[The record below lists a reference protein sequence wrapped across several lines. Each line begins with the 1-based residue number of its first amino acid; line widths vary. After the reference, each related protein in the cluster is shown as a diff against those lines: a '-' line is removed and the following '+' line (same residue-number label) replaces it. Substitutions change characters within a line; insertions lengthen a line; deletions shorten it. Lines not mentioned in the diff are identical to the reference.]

1 MPLMQAETLHDFV
14 IVGAGSAGSIVASRL
29 SENGKFSVLVL
40 EAGGWDRNL
49 WIHIPLGVGKTITNR
64 KVNWAFQTEPVP
76 QLANR
81 SVYLA
86 CGKVVGGSGA
96 INGMVHVRGQ
106 REDFDGWRQAGCE
119 GWGWNDVL
127 PYFRRSE
134 DHYLGDTP
142 LHGRGGPVAVTKS
155 NTPSVLCDHFIA
167 AGINAG
173 LERNDDFNGEKQ
185 DGIGVYDHTVRR
197 GLRSNSAIGALHA
210 AKRRSNLDVETGAH
224 VERIL
229 FDGNKAIGIAW
240 RDSRGNARGA
250 RAAREVVLCAG
261 ALNTP
266 KLLMLSGIGPQAQL
280 QANRIQVISKCEEVG
295 CNLQDH
301 LAIRVVCKPRQAITL
316 NDELRSWWKKIRM
329 GIYFIF
335 KRQGPLTFASAHA
348 GMFFRTRD
356 TEPRVDA
363 QAFLMPF
370 SVPGIG
376 QYPHP
381 FSAFT
386 VSVTQSWPTSRGKV
400 ELRDADP
407 RTPPAIHPNHLATEE
422 DRQFFVRALRKVR
435 EVLATSPMDEVIAEE
450 YLPGKAVTTDEQ
462 ILDYVRNRSNTIYH
476 PCGTCRMGADADSV
490 VDPALRV
497 RGVKGLRIADASIM
511 PRITSGNIN
520 ATCLMIGEKAADLI
534 LADHAAA

>member
-1 MPLMQAETLHDFV
+1 MQTDVPFDFV
-14 IVGAGSAGSIVASRL
+14 VVGAGSAGAIVASRL
-29 SENGKFSVLVL
+29 SESGKYSVLLL
-40 EAGGWDRNL
+40 EAGGWDRNP
-49 WIHIPLGVGKTITNR
+49 WIHIPLGVGKTITNK

-76 QLANR
+76 HLGDR
-81 SVYLA
+81 RVYLA

-106 REDFDGWRQAGCE
+106 REDFDDWQEAGCD

-127 PYFRRSE
+127 PYFRKSE

-142 LHGRGGPVAVTKS
+142 LHGKGGPVSVTKS
-155 NTPSVLCDHFIA
+155 RTPSVLCDQFIA

-173 LERNDDFNGEKQ
+173 LERNDDFNGERQ

-197 GLRSNSAIGALHA
+197 GLRSNSAIGALRA
-210 AKRRSNLDVETGAH
+210 ARRRSNLSIETRAQ
-224 VERIL
+224 VERVL
-229 FDGNKAIGIAW
+229 FNGQVAVGVAY
-240 RDSRGNARGA
+240 RDARGNLK
-250 RAAREVVLCAG
+250 RASASREVVLCSG

-266 KLLMLSGIGPQAQL
+266 KLLLLSGVGPEAQL
-280 QANRIQVISKCEEVG
+280 QAHRVPMVAQSEEVG
-295 CNLQDH
+295 RNLQDH
-301 LAIRVVCKPRQAITL
+301 LAIRVVSKTRAPITL
-316 NDELRSWWKKIRM
+316 NDELRSWWKRLLM
-329 GIYFIF
+329 GARFAF
-335 KRQGPLTFASAHA
+335 QRQGPLTFASAHA
-348 GMFFRTRD
+348 GMFFRTRAS
-356 TEPRVDA
+356 ESRVDA

-386 VSVTQSWPTSRGKV
+386 VSVTQSWPSSRGHV

-422 DRQFFVRALRKVR
+422 DRQFFIRAVRKVR
-435 EVLATSPMDEVIAEE
+435 EVLATSPMKELVSEE

-476 PCGTCRMGADADSV
+476 PCGTCRMGNDPGAV

-497 RGVKGLRIADASIM
+497 RGVRGLRIADASIM

-534 LADHAAA
+534 LATHDDGAGV